1 VQRLWGVKDGKAK
14 RYGRPTG
21 KMLLPFPIEIS
32 FDFKWLNFAAFT

>member
-1 VQRLWGVKDGKAK
+1 MQRLWGVKGGKAK